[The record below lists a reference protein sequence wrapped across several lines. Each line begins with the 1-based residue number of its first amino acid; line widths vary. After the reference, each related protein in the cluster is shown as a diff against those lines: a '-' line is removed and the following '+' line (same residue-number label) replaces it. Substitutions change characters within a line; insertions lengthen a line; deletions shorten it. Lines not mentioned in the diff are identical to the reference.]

1 MVRIKLLQLRAEFGQ
16 ISKKIDENTYTF
28 TLTSVDFEFLRLHFP
43 HLVEVETIGGMALL
57 PIKSDKRYIRAP
69 SIEYDIVDEAL
80 DLFRANCFFRNFEVK
95 GNADRVLIYLI
106 LVISDYLSQLLIKNP
121 TQKEAVKFL
130 NNRAVDNELETIPG
144 EVTFPLRVYC
154 SSPANR
160 NEMENIRSYL
170 KNCRQEIAN
179 RLIDRVYV
187 DGKLSK
193 WWMSFAKRKFMGLT
207 FKK

>member
-1 MVRIKLLQLRAEFGQ
+1 MPAYHSQFNDV
-16 ISKKIDENTYTF
+16 T
-28 TLTSVDFEFLRLHFP
+28 
-43 HLVEVETIGGMALL
+43 EVETIGGMALL

-160 NEMENIRSYL
+160 NEM
-170 KNCRQEIAN
+170 
-179 RLIDRVYV
+179 
-187 DGKLSK
+187 
-193 WWMSFAKRKFMGLT
+193 
-207 FKK
+207 

>member
-1 MVRIKLLQLRAEFGQ
+1 MPAYHSQFNDV
-16 ISKKIDENTYTF
+16 T
-28 TLTSVDFEFLRLHFP
+28 
-43 HLVEVETIGGMALL
+43 EVETIGGMALL

-144 EVTFPLRVYC
+144 EVTFPLR
-154 SSPANR
+154 
-160 NEMENIRSYL
+160 
-170 KNCRQEIAN
+170 EIAN